1 MPDDRTGE
9 YRLRRQ
15 HAGVGYFGQVRVRL
29 TTAGE
34 DRSPVTWVVDPDDTS
49 SLQPGPDR
57 EFVDAALAGAT
68 DGLDLVTSCGADTT
82 GVAVEV
88 VHAQL
93 DLTDIETSA
102 VRAAAALAVADA
114 FGVADQLQPVYHQGW
129 TVTSVRETS

>member
-29 TTAGE
+29 TTADE

-57 EFVDAALAGAT
+57 EFVDAAVAGAG
-68 DGLDLVTSCGADTT
+68 DGLDLVTRCGVDPA

-88 VHAQL
+88 VHVQL
-93 DLTDIETSA
+93 DLTDIEVSA

-114 FGVADQLQPVYHQGW
+114 FGVADRLRPVFRHGW
-129 TVTSVRETS
+129 AVDVSS

>member
-29 TTAGE
+29 TTASD
-34 DRSPVTWVVDPDDTS
+34 DRVAWVVDPDDTS
-49 SLQPGPDR
+49 SLQPGPDG
-57 EFVDAALAGAT
+57 EFVDAAVAGAA
-68 DGLDLVTSCGADTT
+68 DGLDLVSRCGADTT

-93 DLTDIETSA
+93 DLTDIEVSA

-114 FGVADQLQPVYHQGW
+114 FGVADRLHLVYREGW
-129 TVTSVRETS
+129 TVQA